1 MGKLSKSKFYNIKV
15 NIEQFTRLAL
25 GEKVMFSHKP
35 IQLHTNL
42 FGQFVALAQGVKVS
56 MPDYNY
62 TMVLEEGIDEK
73 EIIRAM
79 AFSPLVQKWNYL
91 AIYCITYPNM
101 FEYKENNGVIM

>member
-1 MGKLSKSKFYNIKV
+1 MGKFSKSKFYDIKV

-42 FGQFVALAQGVKVS
+42 FGQFVALAQGVKIT

-62 TMVLEEGIDEK
+62 TMILEEGIEEN

-79 AFSPLVQKWNYL
+79 ALSPLVQKWNYL
-91 AIYCITYPNM
+91 VIYCLTYPNM
-101 FEYKENNGVIM
+101 FEYKENDEVRM